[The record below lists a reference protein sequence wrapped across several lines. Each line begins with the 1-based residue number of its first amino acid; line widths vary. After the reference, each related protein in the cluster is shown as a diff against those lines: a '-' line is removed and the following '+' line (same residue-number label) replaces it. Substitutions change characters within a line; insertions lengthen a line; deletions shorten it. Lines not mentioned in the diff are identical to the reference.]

1 VHLEQRRR
9 ALDSET
15 SCVGWCCWNMVQ
27 EMRKQNVRFVN
38 GLTGIALFPY
48 HPGSETGVVP
58 LSANRKEIFQTP
70 VFTFLMNSSFCAVI
84 SIKCLTACQGDTHQ
98 LLWWNIQ

>member
-1 VHLEQRRR
+1 MHLEQRRR
-9 ALDSET
+9 ALGSET

-27 EMRKQNVRFVN
+27 ETRRQNVRFVN
-38 GLTGIALFPY
+38 RLTSIALFPY
-48 HPGSETGVVP
+48 HPGNEPGVVP

-84 SIKCLTACQGDTHQ
+84 SIKCLAGMSG
-98 LLWWNIQ
+98 